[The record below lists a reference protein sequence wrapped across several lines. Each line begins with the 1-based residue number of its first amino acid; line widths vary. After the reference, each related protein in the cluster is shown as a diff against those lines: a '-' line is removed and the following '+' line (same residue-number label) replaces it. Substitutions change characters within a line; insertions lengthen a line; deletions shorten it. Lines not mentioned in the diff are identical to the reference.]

1 MILGSHRHTAGDTRL
16 WTIRYGKWLDNT
28 ATIVSADVTSS
39 STTCMVGETSI
50 LGRDIQFFMI
60 DGVQGET
67 LIVTIQIAD
76 SLDNIKT
83 DTISFT
89 VVAP

>member
-28 ATIVSADVTSS
+28 ADIVSATVTSS
-39 STTCMVGETSI
+39 STTCTVGNSTI
-50 LGRDIQFFMI
+50 LGKDVQFFLI
-60 DGVQGET
+60 DGEQGET
-67 LIVTIQIAD
+67 LVVTIQITD
-76 SLDNIKT
+76 SFNNVKT
-83 DTISFT
+83 DTIAYT